1 MKNDDVSLRDLTGQQ
16 FELKEC
22 LDANYAGKPVVVDMW
37 NTWCAPCLNAIS
49 QTEEIKHH
57 LADTDL
63 VFLYVSDESSKY
75 NEWKKRAAKIGGEQ
89 VRINQDAS
97 NALLENFG
105 PPPTCS
111 STATTDWYM
120 RRPLSPASAATPNSL
135 TRSANNGTLEQT
147 AQSCAPIA
155 SETGSLSGIWRIL
168 PMTEIQ
174 TLNNNY
180 DLLRS

>member
-1 MKNDDVSLRDLTGQQ
+1 MLAMKNDDVSLRDLTGQQ

-105 PPPTCS
+105 
-111 STATTDWYM
+111 
-120 RRPLSPASAATPNSL
+120 L
-135 TRSANNGTLEQT
+135 TGFPSYLFFDRDHRLVHAQT
-147 AQSCAPIA
+147 SFPGVSRY
-155 SETGSLSGIWRIL
+155 SELL
-168 PMTEIQ
+168 DEI
-174 TLNNNY
+174 
-180 DLLRS
+180 SK